1 MLINQDFAQLE
12 PKSPVKRTLELVG
25 NANQSAHQ
33 ENELSDLNRATKLL
47 QETITKIEGAYAPS
61 TIRAYRADS
70 NDFIGF
76 CHDRNANAL
85 PAEPHLVVK
94 YICKLTVSGRSSAS
108 IRRALCGLSAIHK
121 LNRLDDPTKDPDVA
135 LEMRRM
141 HRNLGRSSSQAGSIN
156 ADTLDKLVLA
166 TDDSIRGI
174 RDRALLLVA
183 YDTLCRRSELVSLQV
198 KDVKINIKSGVETS
212 SILLRKSKTDQD
224 STGKWLHLNQK
235 AHHALMEWMKE
246 LPEEQEFLIVG
257 IDRGERI
264 SRSSLNSGQ
273 INRIYKKIA
282 RDAGLDEMIVEAI
295 SGHSMRVGAAQDLLT
310 SGASM
315 PIIMQRGRWSKTDTV
330 MRYLERIDYAGQ
342 DLTIKVSAINHTVN
356 TAIK

>member
-1 MLINQDFAQLE
+1 MLIDLDFAQSE
-12 PKSPVKRTLELVG
+12 PKSPVKRRLELVEIT
-25 NANQSAHQ
+25 NHCADKENQF
-33 ENELSDLNRATKLL
+33 SDLNKAAKLL
-47 QETITKIEGAYAPS
+47 QETIVKIEGAYAPA
-61 TIRAYRADS
+61 TIRAYRADF

-76 CHDRNANAL
+76 CHDRNAKAL
-85 PAEPHLVVK
+85 PAQPHLVVQ
-94 YICKLTVSGRSSAS
+94 YIAELTNSGRSSAS

-121 LNRLDDPTKDPDVA
+121 LNRLNDPTKDPDVT

-141 HRNLGRSSSQAGSIN
+141 HRKLGRSSSQASSIN
-156 ADTLDKLVLA
+156 ADTLDKLLLA

-198 KDVKINIKSGVETS
+198 KDVKVNIKYGIETS

-224 STGKWLHLNQK
+224 ATGKWLHLSQK
-235 AHHALMEWMKE
+235 AHLALVEWMKE
-246 LPEEQEFLIVG
+246 LPEGQEILFCGLNRSL
-257 IDRGERI
+257 DI
-264 SRSSLNSGQ
+264 SPQIGAGQ

-282 RDAGLDEMIVEAI
+282 RKAGLDESAIEGI
-295 SGHSMRVGAAQDLLT
+295 SGHSMRVGAAQDLLN

-330 MRYLERIDYAGQ
+330 MRYVENIR
-342 DLTIKVSAINHTVN
+342 
-356 TAIK
+356 

>member
-12 PKSPVKRTLELVG
+12 PKSPAKRRLELVG
-25 NANQSAHQ
+25 NTHQSIEIANRHLA
-33 ENELSDLNRATKLL
+33 LDRATKLL

-61 TIRAYRADS
+61 TIRAYRADFA
-70 NDFIGF
+70 DFIVF

-85 PAEPHLVVK
+85 PAQPILVVQ
-94 YICKLTVSGRSSAS
+94 YICKLTDSGRSSAS

-121 LNRLDDPTKDPDVA
+121 LNRFEDPTKDPDVS

-141 HRNLGRSSSQAGSIN
+141 HRKLGRSCSQAGSIN
-156 ADTLDKLVLA
+156 IKTLEKLLLA

-198 KDVKINIKSGVETS
+198 KDVKIIIKNGIETS

-224 STGKWLHLNQK
+224 FTGKWLHLSQR
-235 AHHALMEWMKE
+235 AHLALMEWMKE
-246 LPEEQEFLIVG
+246 LPKEQEYLMVG
-257 IDRGERI
+257 IDRGGRI
-264 SRSSLNSGQ
+264 SHSSLGSGQ
-273 INRIYKKIA
+273 INRIYKRIA
-282 RDAGLDEMIVEAI
+282 RNAGLDRLAIEGI
-295 SGHSMRVGAAQDLLT
+295 SGHSMRVGAAQDLLN

-330 MRYLERIDYAGQ
+330 MRYLEHSG
-342 DLTIKVSAINHTVN
+342 SAS
-356 TAIK
+356 